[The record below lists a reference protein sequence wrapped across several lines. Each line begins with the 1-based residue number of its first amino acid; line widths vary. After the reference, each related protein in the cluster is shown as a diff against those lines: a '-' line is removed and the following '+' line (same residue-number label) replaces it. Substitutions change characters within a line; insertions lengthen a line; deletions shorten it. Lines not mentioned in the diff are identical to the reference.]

1 MPTTIRILRLY
12 EFIGP
17 RDEVEQQVKQSM
29 HGEVK
34 LPKGNISIRATTLG
48 EFPEVFPAEVP
59 PPKLVLVS
67 PLKGVVVCPK

>member
-17 RDEVEQQVKQSM
+17 RDLIEHQVNQSI
-29 HGEVK
+29 HGEKSVG
-34 LPKGNISIRATTLG
+34 PISIRATTLG

-59 PPKLVLVS
+59 PPKLILVT
-67 PLKGVVVCPK
+67 P